1 MRKKEIILNRYNRQ
15 ELLQQYN
22 KYDLDMKKVR
32 KLQVGDES
40 KIHKP
45 LFWRNDVINAW
56 CISGAVGTCQDIDF
70 GCENGYWI
78 GIYDTEYYGRR
89 FHCYCTAW
97 GGMCSFKFEKFFKSK
112 DIENIN
118 DLNTQIK
125 LLENLN
131 TLIDEGIL
139 LLPEKT

>member
-1 MRKKEIILNRYNRQ
+1 MMSNER
-15 ELLQQYN
+15 
-22 KYDLDMKKVR
+22 
-32 KLQVGDES
+32 
-40 KIHKP
+40 
-45 LFWRNDVINAW
+45 
-56 CISGAVGTCQDIDF
+56 
-70 GCENGYWI
+70 
-78 GIYDTEYYGRR
+78 
-89 FHCYCTAW
+89 
-97 GGMCSFKFEKFFKSK
+97 K